1 MAHII
6 SDKPVTAT
14 SSLFAPL
21 PFFMLRM
28 PLLPMKS
35 FCEIQK
41 GDSYIDSLQKLLKN
55 SYVKEAI
62 AVASPRLY
70 EALPHLVNRS
80 DERKTKQAASSVLKY
95 LSRMSTRPTPFG
107 LFAGV
112 TAGYLAKKTD
122 VRMNAPKYYTKRT
135 RPDMEWLL
143 LVVKRLEERLDVV
156 KQLRVTRN
164 HAVQCTGSRM
174 EFLYPTLTGQA
185 QNGENGQDDKIS
197 VRATP
202 PAMTAL
208 ELAAQPI
215 LFEDLVHK
223 LTGLYQE
230 GQEAGEQVITNFVWT
245 LFSKEFL
252 ISELRPPLT
261 IPSPLEYLL
270 ERLEPLKGVDEEKR
284 MLTQVQSLIR
294 KYDDCPL
301 GGGLEIYQE
310 MTEYMKQYGE
320 TKSAVQVDLALS
332 RQNLELHQSVGEEAA
347 RVGEILWLLSQ
358 AEAGFPHIK
367 EYHGRFLEKYG
378 DCCDVPILELLNEE
392 TGLGVPPIYLNPQA
406 NYKEENAEKAR
417 KAADRQRLIMDK
429 VAGVLLHRQMELE
442 LTDELIDQ
450 LIDKDKD
457 INEAPESFE
466 IYTEVLASS
475 PEALNRG
482 DYLLVL
488 GPNPGS
494 FESGSTFGRF
504 LDMFDDGIRDSIKNI
519 QHRQQQYQ
527 PETIFAEAAFIPK
540 NGRIANVMLTSC
552 LRDYEI
558 AIGTNSDKGKTPLT
572 VDDIVVCA
580 THDRL
585 YLKSRSLGKKII
597 VTAGHMLNFQQGPH
611 IYRFMRELSFE
622 GVRLWQ
628 PFDWGLLEQSVFLP
642 RLRYGRTILSPAK
655 WNLYLSNYSSRKQ
668 IEDDNEWYG
677 QFEAWKREWSVPRY
691 VYMVVADNRILL
703 DLDNT
708 EFVDEVRKELLANGH
723 VTLHEM
729 VRSFDERWVTGAEG
743 SYNIECVFQLE
754 KKERVIRSLPVS
766 PLVKTCPKEE
776 QMKLPGSDWIFAKL
790 YGGQDRQDEFI
801 VNAIYEFSET
811 MIQKKYANQWF
822 FMRYQDPAPH
832 IRLRFRG
839 EPEVLVEKLMP
850 ALHDWSRLCVREGL
864 IQKLVLDTYERE
876 VGRYGGPALISD
888 AEQVFFADSRTAV
901 PLIRLLRYGNTDWP
915 NYIIASISAI
925 QIMNQFGLP
934 YSEQLDLLN
943 GMIDKNEYRKEY
955 RTWRRELMD
964 ILGSEHWNELRNR
977 PNGEA
982 ILQSFEQ
989 RSPALQH
996 YAKRMANEH
1005 LTQHL
1010 WNPIPNIISS
1020 MMHMHFNRLL
1030 GIDRELEKKSL
1041 AYAGH
1046 TLDGL
1051 LQYWKHKKRG

>member
-21 PFFMLRM
+21 PFFMMRM
-28 PLLPMKS
+28 PLLPLNS
-35 FCEIQK
+35 FREIQG
-41 GDSYIDSLQKLLKN
+41 GDYYIESLRELLDN

-80 DERKTKQAASSVLKY
+80 DERKTKQVASSVLKY

-112 TAGYLAKKTD
+112 TAGHLAEKTD
-122 VRMNAPKYYTKRT
+122 VRLNPPEYYTKRT

-143 LVVKRLEERLDVV
+143 FVVHRLEERLDVV
-156 KQLRVTRN
+156 RQLRVTRN
-164 HAVQCTGSRM
+164 HAVQCTGSRI

-185 QNGENGQDDKIS
+185 QNVENSQDDKIS

-208 ELAAQPI
+208 EFAAQPI
-215 LFEDLVHK
+215 LFADLVHK
-223 LTGLYQE
+223 LTSLYQE
-230 GQEAGEQVITNFVWT
+230 GQEAAEQVITNFVWT

-261 IPSPLEYLL
+261 VPSPLEYLL
-270 ERLEPLKGVDEEKR
+270 ERLEPLEGVDEEKR

-294 KYDDCPL
+294 QYDDCSL
-301 GGGLEIYQE
+301 GEGLEIYQE

-332 RQNLELHQSVGEEAA
+332 RQNIELHESIGEEAA
-347 RVGEILWLLSQ
+347 KVGEILWLLSES
-358 AEAGFPHIK
+358 EAGFAHIK
-367 EYHGRFLEKYG
+367 EYHDRFLEKYG

-392 TGLGVPPIYLNPQA
+392 TGLGVPPVYLTPQMTSH
-406 NYKEENAEKAR
+406 EEKTTKPR
-417 KAADRQRLIMDK
+417 KALERQRLIMEK
-429 VAGVLLHRQMELE
+429 VAGALLHRQMELE

-450 LIDKDKD
+450 LIDRDKD
-457 INEAPESFE
+457 VNEAPESIE
-466 IYTEVLASS
+466 IYMEVLASS
-475 PEALNRG
+475 PEALDRG
-482 DYLLVL
+482 DYLLVV

-494 FESGSTFGRF
+494 LEAGATFGRF
-504 LDMFDDGIRDSIKNI
+504 LDMFDEEIHESIKDI
-519 QHRQQQYQ
+519 QNRQQQYQ

-552 LRDYEI
+552 LREYEI
-558 AIGTNSDKGKTPLT
+558 SIGTNSAVGKIPLT
-572 VDDIVVCA
+572 VDDILVCA

-585 YLKSRSLGKKII
+585 YLKSRSLGKKIV
-597 VTAGHMLNFQQGPH
+597 VTAGHMLNFQQAPH

-622 GVRLWQ
+622 GVRFWQ
-628 PFDWGLLEQSVFLP
+628 PFEWGPLEQSVFLP

-655 WNLYLSNYSSRKQ
+655 WNLYLSTFSSPKQ
-668 IEDDNEWYG
+668 VRDDKEWYKR
-677 QFEAWKREWSVPRY
+677 FEIWKREWSVPRY
-691 VYMVVADNRILL
+691 VYMVFTDHRILL
-703 DLDNT
+703 DLDNA
-708 EFVDEVRKELLANGH
+708 EFVDEVRKELLANKQ
-723 VTLHEM
+723 VVLHEM
-729 VRSFDERWVTGAEG
+729 VLSFEDRQVSGAAG
-743 SYNIECVFQLE
+743 NYNMECVFQLE
-754 KKERVIRSLPVS
+754 KKERAIRYQPVS

-776 QMKLPGSDWIFAKL
+776 QMKLPGSNWIFAKL
-790 YGGQDRQDEFI
+790 YGGEDRQDEFI
-801 VNAIYEFSET
+801 VNAIYEFAET

-832 IRLRFRG
+832 IRLRFKG
-839 EPEVLVEKLMP
+839 EPETLVEKLMP
-850 ALHDWSRLCVREGL
+850 ALHDWSKLCVREGL
-864 IQKLVLDTYERE
+864 IQKLLLDTYERE

-888 AEQVFFADSRTAV
+888 AEQVFFADSCASV
-901 PLIRLLRYGNTDWP
+901 PLIRLLRYGGTDWP

-925 QIMNQFGLP
+925 DIMNQFGLT

-943 GMIDKNEYRKEY
+943 GMIDKNEYRKDY
-955 RTWRRELMD
+955 RTWRRELMN

-977 PNGEA
+977 PEGEV
-982 ILQSFEQ
+982 ILQSFAQ
-989 RSPALQH
+989 RSDALRK
-996 YAKRMANEH
+996 YAIRMQDEH
-1005 LTQHL
+1005 LNQRL
-1010 WNPIPNIISS
+1010 WNNTPNIISS
-1020 MMHMHFNRLL
+1020 MMHLHFNRLL
-1030 GIDRELEKKSL
+1030 GINQELEKKSL
-1041 AYAGH
+1041 AFAAH

-1051 LQYWKHKKRG
+1051 LQYWKHRK